1 MKNENIPMHIVIIP
15 DGNRRWAKNKG
26 LKGIA
31 GHAKATEVEN
41 ILSLLNETK
50 KLGIKYISIWGFS
63 TENWKRSKM
72 EKDYL
77 FKLISNLINELKDHA
92 IKNKIKF
99 KHLGRKDR
107 LPKKLI
113 TKLEEIEQETNNFN
127 ELNVQICLDYGGRDE
142 IVRAVKKIINSTVKE
157 IDESTFSNYLDT
169 AEIPEPD
176 LIIRTGGE
184 FRLSG
189 FMPYQSTYS
198 ELYFTDT
205 FFPDFN
211 PEELRKAVEE
221 FSRRKRNFGG
231 N

>member
-1 MKNENIPMHIVIIP
+1 MKSKNIPQHIAIIP
-15 DGNRRWAKNKG
+15 DGNRRWAKNEG
-26 LKGIA
+26 LESIA

-50 KLGIKYISIWGFS
+50 KLGVKYISIWGFS
-63 TENWKRSKM
+63 TENWKRSKI
-72 EKDYL
+72 EKNFL
-77 FKLISNLINELKDHA
+77 FRLIANLIDELKSYA

-107 LPKKLI
+107 LPKELVA
-113 TKLEEIEQETNNFN
+113 KLEKIERETKNFN

-142 IVRAVKKIINSTVKE
+142 IVRAVKKIINSNVKE
-157 IDESTFSNYLDT
+157 IDESTFSNHLDT